1 MLPNNFYEMY
11 METNDSPPPVQ
22 AHEEIPIKDAYSRAE
37 VEEIVAKKISEALES
52 LKTPPVVEQVEPPV
66 VEQVEPPV
74 DETIET

>member
-11 METNDSPPPVQ
+11 METNDSPPPAP

-52 LKTPPVVEQVEPPV
+52 LKIPPVVEQVEPPV
-66 VEQVEPPV
+66 EQTV
-74 DETIET
+74 DETVET